1 MVRKAL
7 HLTTITV
14 LQLIFSLLSR
24 QVIPNKSY
32 AKRICVS
39 FSTVSI
45 SMYTHDVLLYSPFY
59 YFFCKRWL
67 WQCVKNLFVSHYDCT
82 KKEDNRINSLNEVAD
97 CKITPENLYVT
108 PAAITL
114 HQKNYGTDLSATT
127 CSVKANVF
135 RHNCGMISHS
145 SYVHTQKSIRYDL
158 IVTPEMCRQ
167 ASKTNKIGGPCE
179 AKLCWSA
186 TGMMPQSSKGQF
198 FNWGMR

>member
-1 MVRKAL
+1 MQSAFVYL
-7 HLTTITV
+7 F
-14 LQLIFSLLSR
+14 LQYPSLC
-24 QVIPNKSY
+24 IH
-32 AKRICVS
+32 
-39 FSTVSI
+39 T
-45 SMYTHDVLLYSPFY
+45 MY
-59 YFFCKRWL
+59 YFILLFTTSFASDDFDN
-67 WQCVKNLFVSHYDCT
+67 VSKNLFVSHYDCT
-82 KKEDNRINSLNEVAD
+82 KKEDNRMYSLNEVAD

-167 ASKTNKIGGPCE
+167 A
-179 AKLCWSA
+179 
-186 TGMMPQSSKGQF
+186 
-198 FNWGMR
+198 